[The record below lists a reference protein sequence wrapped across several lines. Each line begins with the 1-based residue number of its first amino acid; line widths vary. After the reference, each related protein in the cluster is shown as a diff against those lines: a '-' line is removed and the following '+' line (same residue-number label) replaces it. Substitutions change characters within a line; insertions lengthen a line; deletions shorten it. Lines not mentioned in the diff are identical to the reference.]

1 MAAVTTERLL
11 TLALELAGWESVPA
25 DSSVGN
31 PGKAINHIF
40 VGLEVGAAELL
51 IARQLGYHAVVACQ
65 PVGAS
70 GARWEVY
77 RRHAEFLTQLGMA
90 RAQAEEVVAP
100 RVERLRLEAAHEYAD
115 HLASIARLLDTP
127 FVTIH
132 SPLQEVGRQ
141 RIQGIADDLTGER
154 PDASLADLRDA
165 LLNLPEFAVAP
176 QTIIPVLGDWSR
188 PAGRIFVAHGAYAPP
203 DAQVAAGY
211 LAYVDT
217 LLCSDI
223 APEDAE
229 ALRASG
235 VRGNVLVLGSA
246 AMASAG
252 VAPYVAHL
260 RAQGLEV
267 TPTAG
272 ILGMH

>member
-40 VGLEVGAAELL
+40 VGLEVGAADLL
-51 IARQLGYHAVVACQ
+51 IARQLGYHAVLACQ

-90 RAQAEEVVAP
+90 RAQADEIVAL
-100 RVERLRLEAAHEYAD
+100 RVERLRLEAAHEYTD

-141 RIQGIADDLTGER
+141 RIQGIVDELAGQH

-165 LLNLPEFAVAP
+165 LLSLPEFAAAP
-176 QTIIPVLGDWSR
+176 QTIIPVLGDWNA

-203 DAQVAAGY
+203 DARVAAAY
-211 LAYVDT
+211 LAHVDT
-217 LLCSDI
+217 LLCADI
-223 APEDAE
+223 TPEDVE
-229 ALRASG
+229 ALRSSG
-235 VRGNVLVLGSA
+235 MRGNVLVMGRA
-246 AMASAG
+246 ATESAG
-252 VAPYVAHL
+252 VASYVAHL
-260 RAQGLEV
+260 RVQGLEV

>member
-25 DSSVGN
+25 DSGVGN
-31 PGKAINHIF
+31 SGKAINSIF
-40 VGLEVGAAELL
+40 FGLEVGAAELL

-65 PVGAS
+65 PVGMS
-70 GARWEVY
+70 GASWEVY

-90 RAQAEEVVAP
+90 QSEAEAVVAP
-100 RVERLRLEAAHEYAD
+100 RIERLLLAAAHEYTE
-115 HLASIARLLDTP
+115 HLVSIARLLDTP

-132 SPLQEVGRQ
+132 SPLQEAGRQ
-141 RIQGIADDLTGER
+141 RIQSVADELTGQY
-154 PDASLADLRDA
+154 PDATLANLRDG
-165 LLNLPEFAVAP
+165 LLGLPEFVAAP
-176 QTIIPVLGDWSR
+176 QALVPVLGDWSAS
-188 PAGRIFVAHGAYAPP
+188 AGRIFVAHGAYAPP
-203 DAQVAAGY
+203 DARVAAAY
-211 LAYVDT
+211 LAHVDT
-217 LLCSDI
+217 LLCADI

-235 VRGNVLVLGSA
+235 IRGNVLVMGRA
-246 AMASAG
+246 ATESAG
-252 VAPYVAHL
+252 VASYVTHL

-272 ILGMH
+272 ILGIH